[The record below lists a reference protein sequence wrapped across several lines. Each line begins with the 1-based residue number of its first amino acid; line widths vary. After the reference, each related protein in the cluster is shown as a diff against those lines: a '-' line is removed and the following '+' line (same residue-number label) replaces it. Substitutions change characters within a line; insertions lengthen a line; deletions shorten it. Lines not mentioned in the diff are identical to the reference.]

1 MGIVVAVAGS
11 VVVVIVVLDDDVP
24 VIGAVVV
31 SAFVS
36 GMQSAQ
42 RVTNGDRDA
51 ESEEMMKGE
60 GAECKN
66 AVRCRHWQNATK
78 ITADFTDLRA
88 RCSMPFVD
96 QHITTMLR
104 ALPVCLSF
112 PVSILP
118 HRPVR
123 KFSQILLQI
132 DWMKPQ
138 YRFWQD
144 NGHIGL
150 ALMMTFPFL
159 YTRNV
164 HISLPFHP
172 TWELLRQN

>member
-66 AVRCRHWQNATK
+66 AVRCRHRQNATK

-96 QHITTMLR
+96 QHT
-104 ALPVCLSF
+104 
-112 PVSILP
+112 VSLVSHVP
-118 HRPVR
+118 
-123 KFSQILLQI
+123 
-132 DWMKPQ
+132 
-138 YRFWQD
+138 
-144 NGHIGL
+144 
-150 ALMMTFPFL
+150 
-159 YTRNV
+159 
-164 HISLPFHP
+164 
-172 TWELLRQN
+172 